1 MLQPANN
8 FLEGLEADEF
18 RFLRR
23 TVIGI
28 VLATDMASHADL
40 LSDFTGVSVLP
51 PLPALSLI
59 LLASAFQCEA
69 AG

>member
-1 MLQPANN
+1 VLQPANN

-51 PLPALSLI
+51 LPALSLI

>member
-51 PLPALSLI
+51 LPALSLI